1 MKSQTD
7 VRLDKLSLVIFYVR
21 DPMAS
26 LAFYRDLLGMKVTEA
41 SPQWVQ
47 LDCGGTSLALH
58 PHPSL
63 PEKRDASNPWV
74 VFQVDDVHG
83 AYQALL
89 DKGVKFI
96 SAPKQVCAYDTYVGM
111 SADLADP
118 DGNLL
123 SLYGTV
129 PVPAKV

>member
-1 MKSQTD
+1 MKTPTA
-7 VRLDKLSLVIFYVR
+7 VRLDKMSLVIFYVH

-26 LAFYRDLLGMKVTEA
+26 LPFYRDLLGMKVTEA
-41 SPQWVQ
+41 SPHWAQFE
-47 LDCGGTSLALH
+47 CGATSLALH
-58 PHPSL
+58 SHPNL
-63 PEKRDASNPWV
+63 PAKRDAANPWV
-74 VFQVDDVHG
+74 VFQVDDIHG

-96 SAPKQVCAYDTYVGM
+96 SPPKKVCGDETYSGL

-129 PVPAKV
+129 PAGMPS